1 MALCSGKS
9 MIAASVA
16 SSRHVLP
23 IPAVMAGPR
32 PAPSV
37 WSNSSNSSGGVAAR
51 PQPRPLHQLAP
62 CAANPSPAAPS
73 AYVVGGDGDAELAAF
88 QQHQQSAPRPS
99 AAEEARTVLDQGKHA
114 VLCTLSSGAD
124 TQGFP
129 ASSVVE
135 YACDGTGRPFFAT
148 STLSAHT
155 ADMLADGRVSLTVKS
170 PSFQG
175 MDCGRLTLQGT
186 VSLVSEED
194 KARLREIYLKKYPSA
209 FYVDFPDFK
218 WFRMESIAAARF
230 NGGFGRAPRLT
241 VDEYL
246 AAKPDPVYPFSGP
259 VCGHMNVDH
268 DADSKAMIKHYVG
281 LTVDAVTMLDLD
293 RLGINC
299 SVKRGGQT
307 FKLRLPFPHPAED
320 RKSIKDAI
328 VEMTKKAR
336 SAAATNARTPGGTL

>member
-1 MALCSGKS
+1 MALVKGKS
-9 MIAASVA
+9 VIAASVA
-16 SSRHVLP
+16 SSRLMLP
-23 IPAVMAGPR
+23 TPVIMAVPR
-32 PAPSV
+32 AVPSTMGMV
-37 WSNSSNSSGGVAAR
+37 AR
-51 PQPRPLHQLAP
+51 PSFRPLCQP
-62 CAANPSPAAPS
+62 PRSTTPSPAVPAQ
-73 AYVVGGDGDAELAAF
+73 YIVGGDADPEMSAF
-88 QQHQQSAPRPS
+88 QKHQGSALRPT
-99 AAEEARTVLDQGKHA
+99 AAEEARTVLDQGKHG
-114 VLCTLSSGAD
+114 VLCTLSSNTD

-148 STLSAHT
+148 SSLSAHT
-155 ADMLADGRVSLTVKS
+155 ADMLADGRISLTVKS
-170 PSFQG
+170 PNFQG

-186 VSLVSEED
+186 VSPVPEAD
-194 KARLREIYLKKYPSA
+194 KARLREVYLKKYPSA

-218 WFRMESIAAARF
+218 WFRMDKIMAARF

-246 AAKPDPVYPFSGP
+246 AAKPDPVYSFSAP
-259 VCGHMNVDH
+259 VCGHMNADH
-268 DADSKAMIKHYVG
+268 VEDNKAIIKHYVG
-281 LTVDAVTMLDLD
+281 LTVDAVRMIDLD

-299 SVKRGGQT
+299 SVTRKGQT

-336 SAAATNARTPGGTL
+336 SIAATNARTPGGTL